1 MYADTKCQLSD
12 CGRFTGLS
20 NFTEDP
26 QVLHRGI
33 KVSNLSQFAIPLTH
47 SKEDIVFDLRNDADV
62 YMVRL
67 VIVEKYN
74 FRITVKLFLS
84 LSDFE
89 RLRVKI

>member
-1 MYADTKCQLSD
+1 MYADIKCQLSD

-33 KVSNLSQFAIPLTH
+33 KVGNLSQFASPLTH
-47 SKEDIVFDLRNDADV
+47 SKEDIIFDLRNDADF

-74 FRITVKLFLS
+74 SRIPVKFFLS

>member
-1 MYADTKCQLSD
+1 MYVNTKCQLSD

-26 QVLHRGI
+26 QVLYRGI
-33 KVSNLSQFAIPLTH
+33 KVGNLSQFATPL

-84 LSDFE
+84 FSDFE
-89 RLRVKI
+89 RLRFKI